1 MIQIK
6 KFAFNAF
13 QVNTVILYD
22 ETKECIIIDAACY
35 EDSER
40 KELVEF
46 IKNNELK
53 PIKQINT
60 HCHVDHILGNN
71 FVKEY
76 FGTDLEIHKEGEAFL
91 KNAPQHGISFG
102 FSIEPLIEPS
112 GFINDGDIVQFG
124 NSSLEILYTPGHANG
139 SICLFSEDQ
148 KFVIVG
154 DVLFYGSI
162 GRTDLPTGNFDLLK
176 QSIHEKLFVLDEDV
190 KVIPGHGPD
199 TSIGFEKN
207 NNPFVGLGN

>member
-1 MIQIK
+1 MR
-6 KFAFNAF
+6 
-13 QVNTVILYD
+13 VIRPATHGRRVD
-22 ETKECIIIDAACY
+22 EPRS
-35 EDSER
+35 SE
-40 KELVEF
+40 
-46 IKNNELK
+46 
-53 PIKQINT
+53 
-60 HCHVDHILGNN
+60 
-71 FVKEY
+71 
-76 FGTDLEIHKEGEAFL
+76 
-91 KNAPQHGISFG
+91 
-102 FSIEPLIEPS
+102 
-112 GFINDGDIVQFG
+112 
-124 NSSLEILYTPGHANG
+124 YTPGHANG

-154 DVLFYGSI
+154 DVLFNGSI